1 DVEVGIRTFRQ
12 SGTPTPARSGR
23 WRDQADFTARFT
35 SADVTPMATVPRTAA
50 RRPARPPTTLS
61 PAAVASQRPEL
72 LAALE
77 SRRSGSSSEGVGVA
91 ATAERTARSRAPSP
105 GSLGGA
111 AQ

>member
-1 DVEVGIRTFRQ
+1 MEVGIRTFRQ

-35 SADVTPMATVPRTAA
+35 RADVTPMATVPRTAA
-50 RRPARPPTTLS
+50 RRPALPPTTLS

-91 ATAERTARSRAPSP
+91 ATAE
-105 GSLGGA
+105 
-111 AQ
+111 